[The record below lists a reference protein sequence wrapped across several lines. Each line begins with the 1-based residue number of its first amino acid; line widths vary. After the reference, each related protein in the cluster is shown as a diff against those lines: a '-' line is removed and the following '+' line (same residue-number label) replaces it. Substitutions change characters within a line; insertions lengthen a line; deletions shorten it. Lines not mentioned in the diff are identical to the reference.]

1 MLTLRY
7 RPSNRLLV
15 WNRRVWLF
23 GAIWLA
29 ASRGGASASGADE
42 GAAFQVRARD
52 AESIARSLAAPPPP
66 TGKHWVFFTDKQ
78 IFDSAACARELRR
91 LASSIEPHAA
101 ARRARSMGRD
111 VVDFHDISVPERYLE
126 SVARTGAH
134 VARTSRWLNAVSV
147 EATPAQL
154 EALAGLGF
162 VAKIEPVRG
171 TRKDGKRDG
180 LAPTANRGSSPPPPR
195 IASDRYDYGPSRDQI
210 DQINVTTAHAA
221 RLSGAGVIV
230 AMFDTGFQ
238 HEHPAFAQ
246 ILADG
251 RLLAQYDFVKND
263 GETQNEPGDNPQQ
276 HVHGTFTWSTLGG
289 FFEGELVG
297 PAFGASFLLGKTE
310 DLDSET
316 PLEED
321 NWVAAAEWADAQG
334 ADVISTSL
342 SYIDWYVYED
352 MDGDT
357 APITRAADIAASR
370 GIVVCVSAG
379 NQGGLPWYY
388 IGAPADA
395 DSVIAVGAVDRDN
408 VLAEFSSHGPTADG
422 RIKPEVVALG
432 VDTWCALPIEF
443 GDDFTDVSGTSL
455 SCPLVGGAAALVL
468 EAHPSWS
475 PMKVRDQ
482 LLATADNAASPDNDR
497 GWGLIDVWR
506 AIRETG
512 EGWTWSAGPAP
523 LLVASPNPTSAGAWL
538 FAPPVR
544 GSAALEIFDV
554 AGAMV
559 QRLDPAPASGAV
571 FWDGRSRSGDSVT
584 PGIYF
589 ARWRAGD
596 SSASTKLIVLD

>member
-1 MLTLRY
+1 MLTPPPRS
-7 RPSNRLLV
+7 SNRLRL
-15 WNRRVWLF
+15 WKRYVWLV
-23 GAIWLA
+23 GILWIAP
-29 ASRGGASASGADE
+29 SERVSATGADE
-42 GAAFQVRARD
+42 GVPFHVRARD
-52 AESIARSLAAPPPP
+52 TESIARSLASPPPP

-78 IFDSAACARELRR
+78 IFDSAACARELSR
-91 LASSIEPHAA
+91 LAATIDPHAA
-101 ARRARSMGRD
+101 ARRARVMERG
-111 VVDFHDISVPERYLE
+111 VVDFHDLPVPQRYVRAVE
-126 SVARTGAH
+126 GTGAR

-147 EATPAQL
+147 EATRAQL
-154 EALAGLGF
+154 QALAELPF
-162 VAKIEPVRG
+162 VADIEPVRG
-171 TRKDGKRDG
+171 TRQDGRRDG
-180 LAPTANRGSSPPPPR
+180 LVPERGRRSFTPPPR
-195 IASDRYDYGPSRDQI
+195 LASDRYDYGPSRDQI

-238 HEHPAFAQ
+238 HAHPAFAR
-246 ILADG
+246 IVAEG

-263 GETQNEPGDNPQQ
+263 EETQNEAGDNPQQ
-276 HVHGTFTWSTLGG
+276 HVHGTFTWSALGG
-289 FFEGELVG
+289 FFEGTLVG

-321 NWVAAAEWADAQG
+321 NWVAAAEWADALG
-334 ADVISTSL
+334 ADVISSSL

-357 APITRAADIAASR
+357 APITRAADIAAGR
-370 GIVVCVSAG
+370 GIVVCVAAG
-379 NQGGLPWYY
+379 NQGGTPWYY
-388 IGAPADA
+388 IGAPADG

-408 VLAEFSSHGPTADG
+408 VVAEFSSHGPTADG

-432 VDTWCALPIEF
+432 VDTWCALPVEF
-443 GDDFTDVSGTSL
+443 GADFTDVSGTSL

-475 PMKVRDQ
+475 PMKVREQ

-512 EGWTWSAGPAP
+512 EGWTWSPAP
-523 LLVASPNPTSAGAWL
+523 APVLAASPNPTSGGAWL
-538 FAPPVR
+538 FAPPMR
-544 GSAALEIFDV
+544 GRAALEIFDV

-559 QRLDPAPASGAV
+559 QRLDPGPGGAV
-571 FWDGRSRSGDSVT
+571 YWDGRSRHGDTVT

-589 ARWRAGD
+589 ARWRSAD
-596 SSASTKLIVLD
+596 SFASTKLIVLQ